1 MTRTYDITLADLQ
14 EQHAAVVRGHVA
26 TEQIPDFLGGAFGEA
41 AGAAAAQGLTLTG
54 PPFARYSVPDEG
66 RFDIE
71 AGFPVSGAVTAVGRV
86 EPRTLPGG
94 TAARTMHVGAYDAV
108 GAAYEAVQTY
118 LTDNGYEPSG
128 APWECYLDDPE
139 VESPR
144 TEVVLPCR
152 PARPHE
158 D

>member
-1 MTRTYDITLADLQ
+1 MRSARPPAQPLP
-14 EQHAAVVRGHVA
+14 RGCRSPAPRSPA
-26 TEQIPDFLGGAFGEA
+26 TSL
-41 AGAAAAQGLTLTG
+41 
-54 PPFARYSVPDEG
+54 PDEG
-66 RFDIE
+66 QFDIE
-71 AGFPVSGAVTAVGRV
+71 AGFPLSGAVTAVGRV
-86 EPRTLPGG
+86 EPCTLPGG
-94 TAARTMHVGAYDAV
+94 TAARTTHVGAYDAV
-108 GAAYEAVQTY
+108 AAAYEAAHTY

-152 PARPHE
+152 PVQPRE